1 MIFRR
6 YINTLFERILQCMHT
21 VMLYICYIQM
31 YESNQTHVY
40 THIYIHIHIN
50 TQIRKNI
57 TKHFYGAAL
66 TFNLQ
71 QCNKQITNFLN
82 SIDAQFTRHQYPEL
96 FQSGSVIAVT
106 PGKKKKKKKRK
117 AFLKVQKGNHMTIIK
132 KIIKLNRK

>member
-1 MIFRR
+1 M
-6 YINTLFERILQCMHT
+6 YVCINIRIYT
-21 VMLYICYIQM
+21 
-31 YESNQTHVY
+31 Y
-40 THIYIHIHIN
+40 THIYIN

-96 FQSGSVIAVT
+96 LF
-106 PGKKKKKKKRK
+106 
-117 AFLKVQKGNHMTIIK
+117 
-132 KIIKLNRK
+132 